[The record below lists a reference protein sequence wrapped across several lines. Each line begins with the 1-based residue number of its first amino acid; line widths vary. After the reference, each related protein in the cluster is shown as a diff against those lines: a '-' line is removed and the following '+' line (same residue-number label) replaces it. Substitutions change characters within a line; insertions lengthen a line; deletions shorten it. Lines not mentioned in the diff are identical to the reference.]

1 MYIEADK
8 DGDMEGKLQDF
19 FNENANTNAPA
30 PTGLKNE
37 MANASSAIS
46 NLLIESR
53 TKQLYIEENE
63 INEYLRI

>member
-53 TKQLYIEENE
+53 TK
-63 INEYLRI
+63 